1 MPKWGIETGNRLEF
15 VTFGCYNPSSG
26 SFRKRERLVRGMK
39 RKILWLM
46 SMAALCLVLYTIV
59 VSRLENG
66 TNIIFGGQS
75 GAFIRTDSANYNVTP
90 TPSPEP
96 TVDIWPKLSTKDFPT
111 AAPSST
117 CPRISATQ

>member
-1 MPKWGIETGNRLEF
+1 
-15 VTFGCYNPSSG
+15 
-26 SFRKRERLVRGMK
+26 MK

-96 TVDIWPKLSTKDFPT
+96 TVDIWPKLSTT
-111 AAPSST
+111 
-117 CPRISATQ
+117 